1 VPALAQPGSAP
12 VGATLPQRRNR
23 VMIWIIRIL
32 FMIAALITALFVARD
47 ASNFSVIQMLV
58 SVMLITAIV
67 GATAL
72 WSMRRKL

>member
-1 VPALAQPGSAP
+1 
-12 VGATLPQRRNR
+12 
-23 VMIWIIRIL
+23 MIWIIRIL

-58 SVMLITAIV
+58 SVMMITAIV

-72 WSMRRKL
+72 WSMRREL